1 MAKTETSLKQDPC
14 KNPTKRR
21 FRKILT
27 TPRRTCKP
35 EQQVIKMYLLT
46 TRENIWATPG

>member
-35 EQQVIKMYLLT
+35 EQQVIISSNQDVFINY
-46 TRENIWATPG
+46 